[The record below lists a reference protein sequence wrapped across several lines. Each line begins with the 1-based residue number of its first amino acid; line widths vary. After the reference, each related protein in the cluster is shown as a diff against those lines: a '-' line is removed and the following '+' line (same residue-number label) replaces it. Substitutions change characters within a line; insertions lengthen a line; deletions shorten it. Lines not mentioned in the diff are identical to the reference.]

1 MRAARWALILFQFF
15 FLNVYLPGHMRG
27 AVRLDGKMSGA
38 ACCCSEGGASGGAG
52 GAAKA
57 RGKHVPTSEDRQCC
71 AVCYLA
77 AHYTPVEPFVFDA
90 SPQEL
95 VREAHEALVSQ
106 VRSVDF
112 HIPFWAA
119 GPPLVV

>member
-15 FLNVYLPGHMRG
+15 FLNVYLPGHVRG
-27 AVRLDGKMSGA
+27 AVRLDGKSSGA
-38 ACCCSEGGASGGAG
+38 SCCCSEEGASRVS
-52 GAAKA
+52 AKS
-57 RGKHVPTSEDRQCC
+57 RGRHVPTSEDRQCC

-90 SPQEL
+90 SPQEW
-95 VREAHEALVSQ
+95 VREAHEALAAQ

-119 GPPLVV
+119 GPPVEA